1 MIVWPVTLKENK
13 YSKWYSELIANAQN
27 RVLPSGTYTE
37 KHHIIPKSWL
47 GPDTEENIVKLTA
60 REHYIAHALLWK
72 FNVPKKHHIQMM
84 HAFDSMTKMKYGRRH
99 YKINSRIFESLKLE
113 HIAHMKTKTG
123 NKNPN
128 FGKPMLPHVKER
140 LKEANLQKYKQ
151 RQAGMFVGPIKPSNT
166 FTFRGIIYRGISE
179 ASRQTGIPPGKMKLQ
194 IKYWGLNPDI
204 ETIRQIDSGEL
215 QYPRVAPNKG
225 VAMSEEQRQAIKET
239 KRIKFQKLKEAG
251 LPNPNTGRK
260 ASDETRKR
268 ISEKAIGRKASDET
282 RRILSQASKGKS
294 KSPEHIA
301 AIRLAKAAKK
311 NNKLQQ

>member
-1 MIVWPVTLKENK
+1 
-13 YSKWYSELIANAQN
+13 
-27 RVLPSGTYTE
+27 
-37 KHHIIPKSWL
+37 
-47 GPDTEENIVKLTA
+47 
-60 REHYIAHALLWK
+60 
-72 FNVPKKHHIQMM
+72 
-84 HAFDSMTKMKYGRRH
+84 
-99 YKINSRIFESLKLE
+99 
-113 HIAHMKTKTG
+113 MKTKTG